1 MKKNTAPTLGAGQL
15 RYVRLAQA
23 LMQDITSAR
32 YAVGGLLP
40 TEVELCRQFGV
51 SRHTVREA
59 LRCLR
64 EAGLVSRHQGVGTR
78 VKAKATATRYVQS
91 IASLSDL
98 MQYAQNTR
106 LVVGS
111 AREVVASGPLC
122 DLLRCKAGQHWLLFE
137 GPRFV
142 GQATVPMAHTQVYI
156 PPAYGDIR
164 QYIGA
169 LKVAIYSLIEKH
181 FDERI
186 VEVRQEIGAVALS
199 PRIARLLH
207 ARPGSAGLS
216 ITRHYFGAD
225 DRLLEVAVSIHPSLD
240 RYRYS
245 TRLRLESQADGSR
258 SAAGTT
264 LRPG

>member
-1 MKKNTAPTLGAGQL
+1 MKKNVAPALGAGQL
-15 RYVRLAQA
+15 RYVRLAQS
-23 LMQDITSAR
+23 LMRDIGAER

-40 TEVELCRQFGV
+40 TEAELCRQFGV

-59 LRCLR
+59 LRRLR

-78 VKAKATATRYVQS
+78 VKAKATAVRYVQS
-91 IASLSDL
+91 MASLSDL

-111 AREVVASGPLC
+111 AREVVAAGALC

-142 GQATVPMAHTQVYI
+142 GRASVPMAHTQVYI
-156 PPAYGDIR
+156 HPAYGDIR
-164 QYIGA
+164 RYVGS
-169 LKVAIYSLIEKH
+169 LKVPIYTLIEKH

-199 PRIARLLH
+199 PKIARLLH
-207 ARPGSAGLS
+207 VRSGTPGLS
-216 ITRHYFGAD
+216 ITRHYFAAD
-225 DRLLEVAVSIHPSLD
+225 DRLLEIAVNIHPSLE

-245 TRLRLESQADGSR
+245 TRLRLESQ
-258 SAAGTT
+258 
-264 LRPG
+264 PGD